1 MAAREAEQKVAFSGL
16 EKATS
21 TDLMFTDRRNS
32 ILSYHIG
39 RSWSKNKFDNKRKE
53 EIKAPPV
60 TTVYIDKGTRMRGCA
75 LSHIRRPWLTQH

>member
-60 TTVYIDKGTRMRGCA
+60 TICPCTILV
-75 LSHIRRPWLTQH
+75 RRTDLASGHGETY